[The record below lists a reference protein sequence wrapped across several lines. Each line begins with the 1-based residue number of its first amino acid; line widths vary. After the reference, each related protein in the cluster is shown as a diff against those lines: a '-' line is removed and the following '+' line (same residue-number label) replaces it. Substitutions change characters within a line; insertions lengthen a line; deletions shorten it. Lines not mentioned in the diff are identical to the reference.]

1 MAETERPHRS
11 SSINSSSNN
20 NNNASS
26 SSSSTDLFICF
37 TSRFSSSSSM
47 RLSSKSIHSPAR
59 SACLTTSLSRRLRTS
74 GSLKNASAGVLNSP
88 MFGANNSGGG
98 RKRSGSGYE
107 NSNNNNNNNIEPS
120 SPKVTCIGQV
130 RVKTR
135 KHVKKKMRARSRRKG
150 GETSFRRSAD
160 QNDGGSGSGSG
171 GGGCRFDATENRWV
185 HLPVTIC
192 ESLRSFGSELN
203 CFFPCRS
210 SCMENS
216 HGDGRRRVESNNE
229 GCGGGGGKSCG
240 AVFTRWFVAVE
251 ETSSGGKR
259 REIELVVGGEDEVEE
274 DRRRSRR
281 RHVFEGLDLSE
292 IEMKTEKKER
302 GEVGRMSICSPPK
315 NALLLMRCRSDPV
328 KVAALANRVRE
339 RQLSLNDGVYR
350 GGREEEEDDERRRK
364 FELEIEDKKRIDL
377 CDKWISGETNVER
390 EEAEAEAE
398 VVPLV
403 SNPVTEE
410 EERVQV
416 LEDSIVEA
424 QEEGSKSLEV
434 DSYEEEEIE
443 ATILKNIEDDIRNA
457 IEEEE
462 HMAEMVD
469 EEELAAVAEVE
480 EEEEEEESKEVEE
493 EEEEE
498 ESKEVADAVSVTRE
512 NEERSEQGNREP
524 DPSPEVVM
532 RGGSQLE
539 KTTATPYKVL
549 PDCLLLMMCEPKLSM
564 EVSKETW
571 VCSTDFVRC
580 LPGRPPAKKIPPE
593 ATGDNNNNNHHHQ
606 QPKKRIVAAVDSNAS
621 SRRRSIDKPPLHLQ
635 PPRSSCSYPAAPPI
649 ITAAAAVGEQ
659 KVAGANKAYEP
670 PVLPRCKSE
679 PRKSAS
685 KLAPEACFWKN
696 RKLEPHPQASVGVGA
711 AGVGF

>member
-20 NNNASS
+20 NA
-26 SSSSTDLFICF
+26 SSTDLFICF

-74 GSLKNASAGVLNSP
+74 GSFKNASAGVLNSP
-88 MFGANNSGGG
+88 MFGANGG
-98 RKRSGSGYE
+98 RKRSGSAYE
-107 NSNNNNNNNIEPS
+107 NTTTNNNNIEPS

-135 KHVKKKMRARSRRKG
+135 KHVKKKMRARSRRKSG
-150 GETSFRRSAD
+150 GDTSFRRSAD
-160 QNDGGSGSGSG
+160 LNDGGSGSG
-171 GGGCRFDATENRWV
+171 CRFDASENRWV

-210 SCMENS
+210 SCTENS
-216 HGDGRRRVESNNE
+216 HGDGRRVESNNE
-229 GCGGGGGKSCG
+229 GCGGGGNSCG

-251 ETSSGGKR
+251 ETSGGKR
-259 REIELVVGGEDEVEE
+259 REIELVVGGEDDVEE

-302 GEVGRMSICSPPK
+302 GEEVGRMSICSPPK

-350 GGREEEEDDERRRK
+350 GGEEDEHDERRRR

-377 CDKWISGETNVER
+377 CEKWISGER
-390 EEAEAEAE
+390 EEVAVVEPEAE
-398 VVPLV
+398 VVPPLPLA

-410 EERVQV
+410 EDRVQV

-424 QEEGSKSLEV
+424 DEEAEASKILEV
-434 DSYEEEEIE
+434 DSFQEEIE
-443 ATILKNIEDDIRNA
+443 ATILKNIEDHIRNA

-462 HMAEMVD
+462 HMAEADVED
-469 EEELAAVAEVE
+469 LAAVAEAEDQE
-480 EEEEEEESKEVEE
+480 EEEKKEVG
-493 EEEEE
+493 
-498 ESKEVADAVSVTRE
+498 VAVSVTQ

-524 DPSPEVVM
+524 DPSPEVVL
-532 RGGSQLE
+532 RGGSQLK

-580 LPGRPPAKKIPPE
+580 VPGRPPAKKIPPE
-593 ATGDNNNNNHHHQ
+593 PTGDNHHHH

-649 ITAAAAVGEQ
+649 IMTAAAVGEQ

-696 RKLEPHPQASVGVGA
+696 RKLEPHTPATVGVGA

>member
-20 NNNASS
+20 G
-26 SSSSTDLFICF
+26 SSTDLFICF

-88 MFGANNSGGG
+88 MFGANGG

-107 NSNNNNNNNIEPS
+107 NSSNNNNNIEPS

-150 GETSFRRSAD
+150 GDSSFRRSVD
-160 QNDGGSGSGSG
+160 QNDGGGG
-171 GGGCRFDATENRWV
+171 GGGCRFDASENRWV

-210 SCMENS
+210 SCTENI
-216 HGDGRRRVESNNE
+216 HGDGRRVESNND
-229 GCGGGGGKSCG
+229 GCGGGGGGSSCG

-251 ETSSGGKR
+251 ETSGGKR

-302 GEVGRMSICSPPK
+302 GGEEVGRMSICSPPK

-328 KVAALANRVRE
+328 KVVALANRVRE
-339 RQLSLNDGVYR
+339 RQLSLNDGVY
-350 GGREEEEDDERRRK
+350 GGGTEEEDDERRRR
-364 FELEIEDKKRIDL
+364 FELEIEDRKRIDL
-377 CDKWISGETNVER
+377 CEKWISGETNVET
-390 EEAEAEAE
+390 EEVSVTVAEAE
-398 VVPLV
+398 VEVPLP
-403 SNPVTEE
+403 SNPATEE
-410 EERVQV
+410 EERVKAV
-416 LEDSIVEA
+416 EDSIVEEE
-424 QEEGSKSLEV
+424 QEEEASKIL
-434 DSYEEEEIE
+434 DSFEEEIE
-443 ATILKNIEDDIRNA
+443 ATIMKNIEDEIRNA
-457 IEEEE
+457 IEEDEKL
-462 HMAEMVD
+462 AEMED
-469 EEELAAVAEVE
+469 LAAVAETE
-480 EEEEEEESKEVEE
+480 EDEESKEVT
-493 EEEEE
+493 
-498 ESKEVADAVSVTRE
+498 VAACITQ

-532 RGGSQLE
+532 RRSLQEETTE
-539 KTTATPYKVL
+539 KEKATPYKVL

-593 ATGDNNNNNHHHQ
+593 ATGDNHHHHHH
-606 QPKKRIVAAVDSNAS
+606 PKKRIVTAVDSNAS

-649 ITAAAAVGEQ
+649 IMAGAAVGEQ
-659 KVAGANKAYEP
+659 KLAGANKAYEP

-696 RKLEPHPQASVGVGA
+696 RKLEPHPPASVGVGG

>member
-11 SSINSSSNN
+11 SSINS
-20 NNNASS
+20 NNNA
-26 SSSSTDLFICF
+26 SSSTDLFICF

-47 RLSSKSIHSPAR
+47 RLSSKSILSPAR

-74 GSLKNASAGVLNSP
+74 GSLKNASAGALNSP
-88 MFGANNSGGG
+88 MFGANG
-98 RKRSGSGYE
+98 RKRSGSGFE
-107 NSNNNNNNNIEPS
+107 NNNNNNNIEPS

-150 GETSFRRSAD
+150 DTSFRRSTD
-160 QNDGGSGSGSG
+160 QND
-171 GGGCRFDATENRWV
+171 GGGCRFDASENRWV

-192 ESLRSFGSELN
+192 ESLRAFGSELN

-210 SCMENS
+210 SCTENS
-216 HGDGRRRVESNNE
+216 HRDGRAVENND
-229 GCGGGGGKSCG
+229 GCGGGGGGGGNSCG

-251 ETSSGGKR
+251 ENGGKR
-259 REIELVVGGEDEVEE
+259 REIELVVGGEDDAEE

-281 RHVFEGLDLSE
+281 RHVFEGIDLSE

-302 GEVGRMSICSPPK
+302 EEVNGRMSICSPPK

-339 RQLSLNDGVYR
+339 RQLSLNDGVR
-350 GGREEEEDDERRRK
+350 GREDEEEDDHRRR
-364 FELEIEDKKRIDL
+364 FELEIEDKKRIEL
-377 CDKWISGETNVER
+377 CEKWISGETTVEKEVAVTVPEV
-390 EEAEAEAE
+390 EEAEAE
-398 VVPLV
+398 VPLV
-403 SNPVTEE
+403 LNPAREEE
-410 EERVQV
+410 EERVEV

-424 QEEGSKSLEV
+424 EEEEEATKI
-434 DSYEEEEIE
+434 DSFEEEIE
-443 ATILKNIEDDIRNA
+443 ATIMKNIEDNIRNA

-462 HMAEMVD
+462 QMAEM
-469 EEELAAVAEVE
+469 EELAAPVAEA
-480 EEEEEEESKEVEE
+480 EEEEEESR
-493 EEEEE
+493 
-498 ESKEVADAVSVTRE
+498 EVAVESVTE

-532 RGGSQLE
+532 RGGSQQE
-539 KTTATPYKVL
+539 KTTTPTPTPYKVL

-580 LPGRPPAKKIPPE
+580 LPGRPPAKKIPE
-593 ATGDNNNNNHHHQ
+593 VTGDNQHHH
-606 QPKKRIVAAVDSNAS
+606 QPKKRIVTAVDSNVS
-621 SRRRSIDKPPLHLQ
+621 SRRRSIDRPPLHLQ

-659 KVAGANKAYEP
+659 KVTGANKAYEP

-696 RKLEPHPQASVGVGA
+696 RKLEPHPPATVGVGG

>member
-20 NNNASS
+20 TRNASS
-26 SSSSTDLFICF
+26 SSSTTDLFICF

-47 RLSSKSIHSPAR
+47 RLSSLSPAR

-74 GSLKNASAGVLNSP
+74 GSIKNASAGVLNSP
-88 MFGANNSGGG
+88 MFGNNGGG

-107 NSNNNNNNNIEPS
+107 NNNNNNNNIEPS

-150 GETSFRRSAD
+150 GETSFRRSSSD
-160 QNDGGSGSGSG
+160 QNDR
-171 GGGCRFDATENRWV
+171 GGCRFDASENRWV
-185 HLPVTIC
+185 HFPVTIC
-192 ESLRSFGSELN
+192 ESLRAFGSELN
-203 CFFPCRS
+203 CFSSSSSPCRS
-210 SCMENS
+210 SCTGSNR
-216 HGDGRRRVESNNE
+216 DGRRGESN
-229 GCGGGGGKSCG
+229 GSSCG

-251 ETSSGGKR
+251 ETGGKR
-259 REIELVVGGEDEVEE
+259 REIELVVGGDEDDEAEG

-292 IEMKTEKKER
+292 IEMKTERRER
-302 GEVGRMSICSPPK
+302 EEDVGRINLCSPPK

-339 RQLSLNDGVYR
+339 RQMSLDDRVYV
-350 GGREEEEDDERRRK
+350 GEEEEEEEERRR
-364 FELEIEDKKRIDL
+364 FELDLEDKKRIEL
-377 CDKWISGETNVER
+377 CEKWISGETIIER
-390 EEAEAEAE
+390 E
-398 VVPLV
+398 VVV
-403 SNPVTEE
+403 PVTEE
-410 EERVQV
+410 ELV
-416 LEDSIVEA
+416 EDSTEEEEEA
-424 QEEGSKSLEV
+424 SRIQ
-434 DSYEEEEIE
+434 EEEIE
-443 ATILKNIEDDIRNA
+443 AMIIKHIEEDLRNA

-462 HMAEMVD
+462 EQTAEMEEEEEERKE
-469 EEELAAVAEVE
+469 EEELAAA
-480 EEEEEEESKEVEE
+480 
-493 EEEEE
+493 
-498 ESKEVADAVSVTRE
+498 SVTP
-512 NEERSEQGNREP
+512 NVERSNQGNREP
-524 DPSPEVVM
+524 DPSPEVIM
-532 RGGSQLE
+532 RGGDQEHDETAEKE
-539 KTTATPYKVL
+539 KTTPFKVL

-580 LPGRPPAKKIPPE
+580 QPGRPPAKKITE
-593 ATGDNNNNNHHHQ
+593 ATGEHHHHHQ
-606 QPKKRIVAAVDSNAS
+606 QPKKRIVTAVDSNAS
-621 SRRRSIDKPPLHLQ
+621 SRRRSIDKRPVHQSLLQ
-635 PPRSSCSYPAAPPI
+635 PPRSSCSYPAAPPLLT
-649 ITAAAAVGEQ
+649 TAASVREQ
-659 KVAGANKAYEP
+659 KVPGGNKAYEP

-696 RKLEPHPQASVGVGA
+696 RKLEPHPQASVGVGGG

>member
-20 NNNASS
+20 G
-26 SSSSTDLFICF
+26 SSTDLFICF

-59 SACLTTSLSRRLRTS
+59 AACLTTSLSRRLRTS

-88 MFGANNSGGG
+88 MFGANGG

-107 NSNNNNNNNIEPS
+107 NSSNNNNNIEPS

-150 GETSFRRSAD
+150 GDSSFRRSVD
-160 QNDGGSGSGSG
+160 QNDGGGGGG
-171 GGGCRFDATENRWV
+171 GGGCRFDASENRWV

-210 SCMENS
+210 SCTENS
-216 HGDGRRRVESNNE
+216 HGDGRRIESNND
-229 GCGGGGGKSCG
+229 GCGGGGGGGSSCG

-251 ETSSGGKR
+251 ETSGGKR

-302 GEVGRMSICSPPK
+302 GGEEVGRMSICSPPK

-339 RQLSLNDGVYR
+339 RQLSLNDGVY
-350 GGREEEEDDERRRK
+350 GGGTEEEDDERRRR
-364 FELEIEDKKRIDL
+364 FELEIEDRKRIDL
-377 CDKWISGETNVER
+377 CEKWISGETNVET
-390 EEAEAEAE
+390 EEVSVTVAEAEAE
-398 VVPLV
+398 VEVPLP
-403 SNPVTEE
+403 SNPASEE
-410 EERVQV
+410 EERVKAV
-416 LEDSIVEA
+416 EDSIVEEE
-424 QEEGSKSLEV
+424 QEEEASKIL
-434 DSYEEEEIE
+434 DSFEEEIE
-443 ATILKNIEDDIRNA
+443 ATIMKNIEDEIRNA
-457 IEEEE
+457 IEEDEKL
-462 HMAEMVD
+462 AEMED
-469 EEELAAVAEVE
+469 LAAVAVAETE
-480 EEEEEEESKEVEE
+480 EDEESKEVT
-493 EEEEE
+493 
-498 ESKEVADAVSVTRE
+498 VAACITQ

-532 RGGSQLE
+532 RRSLQEETTE
-539 KTTATPYKVL
+539 KEKATPYKVL

-593 ATGDNNNNNHHHQ
+593 ATGDNHHHHH
-606 QPKKRIVAAVDSNAS
+606 QPKKRIVTAVDSNAS

-649 ITAAAAVGEQ
+649 IMAAAAVGEQ

-696 RKLEPHPQASVGVGA
+696 RKLEPHPPASVGVGG

>member
-20 NNNASS
+20 G
-26 SSSSTDLFICF
+26 SSTDLFICF

-59 SACLTTSLSRRLRTS
+59 AACLTTSLSRRLRTS

-88 MFGANNSGGG
+88 MFGANGG
-98 RKRSGSGYE
+98 RKRSGSRYE
-107 NSNNNNNNNIEPS
+107 NGSNNNNNIEPS

-150 GETSFRRSAD
+150 GDSSFRRSVD
-160 QNDGGSGSGSG
+160 QNDGGGG
-171 GGGCRFDATENRWV
+171 GGGCRFDASENRWV

-210 SCMENS
+210 SCTENS
-216 HGDGRRRVESNNE
+216 HGDGRRVESNND
-229 GCGGGGGKSCG
+229 GCGGGGGGGSSCG

-251 ETSSGGKR
+251 ETSGGKR

-302 GEVGRMSICSPPK
+302 GGEEVGRMSICSPPK

-339 RQLSLNDGVYR
+339 RQLSLNDGVY
-350 GGREEEEDDERRRK
+350 GGGTEEEDDERRRR
-364 FELEIEDKKRIDL
+364 FELEIEDRKRIDL
-377 CDKWISGETNVER
+377 CEKWISGETNVET
-390 EEAEAEAE
+390 EEVSVTVAEAE
-398 VVPLV
+398 VEVPLP
-403 SNPVTEE
+403 SNPASEE
-410 EERVQV
+410 EERVKAV
-416 LEDSIVEA
+416 EDSIVEEE
-424 QEEGSKSLEV
+424 QEEEASKIL
-434 DSYEEEEIE
+434 DSFEEEIE
-443 ATILKNIEDDIRNA
+443 ATIMKNIEDEIRNA
-457 IEEEE
+457 IEEDEKL
-462 HMAEMVD
+462 AEMED
-469 EEELAAVAEVE
+469 LAAVAVAETE
-480 EEEEEEESKEVEE
+480 EDEESKEVT
-493 EEEEE
+493 
-498 ESKEVADAVSVTRE
+498 VAACITQ

-532 RGGSQLE
+532 RRSLQEETTE
-539 KTTATPYKVL
+539 KEKATPYKVL

-593 ATGDNNNNNHHHQ
+593 ATGDNHHHHH
-606 QPKKRIVAAVDSNAS
+606 QPKKRIVTAVDSNAS

-649 ITAAAAVGEQ
+649 IMAAAAVGEQ

-696 RKLEPHPQASVGVGA
+696 RKLEPHPPASVGVGG

>member
-11 SSINSSSNN
+11 SSINSSNTA
-20 NNNASS
+20 NA
-26 SSSSTDLFICF
+26 SSSTDLFICF

-47 RLSSKSIHSPAR
+47 RLSSLSPAR

-74 GSLKNASAGVLNSP
+74 GSLKNASAAGVLNSP
-88 MFGANNSGGG
+88 MFGANG
-98 RKRSGSGYE
+98 RKRSGSGYD
-107 NSNNNNNNNIEPS
+107 NNNNNNIEPS

-150 GETSFRRSAD
+150 ETSFRRSSSD
-160 QNDGGSGSGSG
+160 QND

-192 ESLRSFGSELN
+192 ESLRAFGSELN

-210 SCMENS
+210 SCTDSS
-216 HGDGRRRVESNNE
+216 HHDRDRDGRRVEGNGD
-229 GCGGGGGKSCG
+229 GCGGGGNSCG

-251 ETSSGGKR
+251 ETGGRR
-259 REIELVVGGEDEVEE
+259 REIELVVGGEDDAEE
-274 DRRRSRR
+274 DRRSRR

-292 IEMKTEKKER
+292 IEMKTEEKKER
-302 GEVGRMSICSPPK
+302 EEVGRISICSPPK

-339 RQLSLNDGVYR
+339 RQLSLNDVAQ
-350 GGREEEEDDERRRK
+350 GGDEEDDEERRRR
-364 FELEIEDKKRIDL
+364 FELDLEDKKRIEL
-377 CDKWISGETNVER
+377 CEKWISGETTVE
-390 EEAEAEAE
+390 EQVVAPAPAPVAEAQVSLA
-398 VVPLV
+398 
-403 SNPVTEE
+403 SNPAKEE
-410 EERVQV
+410 ETVQV
-416 LEDSIVEA
+416 LEDSTVQAEEEEA
-424 QEEGSKSLEV
+424 SKIQEV
-434 DSYEEEEIE
+434 DSFDEEIE
-443 ATILKNIEDDIRNA
+443 ATFIKSIENDIRNA

-462 HMAEMVD
+462 HMAEM
-469 EEELAAVAEVE
+469 EELSAAAKAE
-480 EEEEEEESKEVEE
+480 EEEQEESREI
-493 EEEEE
+493 
-498 ESKEVADAVSVTRE
+498 ASVTP
-512 NEERSEQGNREP
+512 NVERSEQGNREP
-524 DPSPEVVM
+524 DPSPEVIT
-532 RGGSQLE
+532 RGSQLE
-539 KTTATPYKVL
+539 ETTTEKEKTTPYKVL

-580 LPGRPPAKKIPPE
+580 LPGRPPAKKIPE
-593 ATGDNNNNNHHHQ
+593 TAGDHNH
-606 QPKKRIVAAVDSNAS
+606 QPKKRTVVAVDSTAS
-621 SRRRSIDKPPLHLQ
+621 SRRRSIDKPPVHHAMLQ

-649 ITAAAAVGEQ
+649 ITAAVGVGEQ
-659 KVAGANKAYEP
+659 KVAGANKVYEP

-696 RKLEPHPQASVGVGA
+696 RKLEPHPPATVGVGG

>member
-20 NNNASS
+20 G
-26 SSSSTDLFICF
+26 SSTDLFICF

-88 MFGANNSGGG
+88 MFGANGG

-107 NSNNNNNNNIEPS
+107 NSNNNNNIEPS

-150 GETSFRRSAD
+150 GESSFRRSVD
-160 QNDGGSGSGSG
+160 QNDGGGGGG
-171 GGGCRFDATENRWV
+171 GGGCRFDASENRWV

-210 SCMENS
+210 SCTENS
-216 HGDGRRRVESNNE
+216 HGDGRRVESNND
-229 GCGGGGGKSCG
+229 GCSGGGGGSSCG

-251 ETSSGGKR
+251 ETSGGKR

-274 DRRRSRR
+274 DRRRRSR

-302 GEVGRMSICSPPK
+302 GGEEVGRMSICSPPK

-339 RQLSLNDGVYR
+339 RQLSLNDGVY
-350 GGREEEEDDERRRK
+350 GGGTEEEDDERRRR

-377 CDKWISGETNVER
+377 CEKWISGETNVET
-390 EEAEAEAE
+390 EEVSVTVAEAE
-398 VVPLV
+398 VEVPLP
-403 SNPVTEE
+403 SNPATEE
-410 EERVQV
+410 EERVKAV
-416 LEDSIVEA
+416 EDSIVEEE
-424 QEEGSKSLEV
+424 QEEEASKIL
-434 DSYEEEEIE
+434 DSFEEEIE
-443 ATILKNIEDDIRNA
+443 ATIMKNIEDEIRNA
-457 IEEEE
+457 IEEDEKL
-462 HMAEMVD
+462 AEMED
-469 EEELAAVAEVE
+469 LAAVAVAVAETE
-480 EEEEEEESKEVEE
+480 EDEESKEVT
-493 EEEEE
+493 
-498 ESKEVADAVSVTRE
+498 VAACITQ

-532 RGGSQLE
+532 RRSLQEETTE
-539 KTTATPYKVL
+539 KEKATPYKVL

-593 ATGDNNNNNHHHQ
+593 ATGDNHHHHH
-606 QPKKRIVAAVDSNAS
+606 QPKKRIVTAVDSNAS

-649 ITAAAAVGEQ
+649 IMAAAAVGEQ

-696 RKLEPHPQASVGVGA
+696 RKLEPHPPASVGVGA

>member
-20 NNNASS
+20 NSG
-26 SSSSTDLFICF
+26 SSTDLFICF

-74 GSLKNASAGVLNSP
+74 GNLKNASAGVLNSP
-88 MFGANNSGGG
+88 MFGANGG

-150 GETSFRRSAD
+150 GENSFRRSVD
-160 QNDGGSGSGSG
+160 QNDG
-171 GGGCRFDATENRWV
+171 GGGCRFKASENRLV

-210 SCMENS
+210 SCTENS
-216 HGDGRRRVESNNE
+216 HGDGRRAESNND
-229 GCGGGGGKSCG
+229 GCGGGGGGSNSCG

-251 ETSSGGKR
+251 ETSGGKR

-302 GEVGRMSICSPPK
+302 GEEVGRMSICSPPK

-339 RQLSLNDGVYR
+339 RQLSLNDGVYT
-350 GGREEEEDDERRRK
+350 EEEEDERRRR

-377 CDKWISGETNVER
+377 CEKWISGETTVET
-390 EEAEAEAE
+390 EEVSVAVAEAEAEAE
-398 VVPLV
+398 APLP
-403 SNPVTEE
+403 SNPATEK
-410 EERVQV
+410 EERVKV
-416 LEDSIVEA
+416 VEDSIVEEE
-424 QEEGSKSLEV
+424 QEASKIL
-434 DSYEEEEIE
+434 DSFEEEIE
-443 ATILKNIEDDIRNA
+443 ATIMKKIEDEIRNA

-462 HMAEMVD
+462 KLAEM
-469 EEELAAVAEVE
+469 EELAVVAVAETE
-480 EEEEEEESKEVEE
+480 EVEESKEV
-493 EEEEE
+493 
-498 ESKEVADAVSVTRE
+498 VPDCVPQ

-532 RGGSQLE
+532 RRSLQEETTEKE

-593 ATGDNNNNNHHHQ
+593 AVGDNHHHH
-606 QPKKRIVAAVDSNAS
+606 QPKKRIVTAVDSNAS
-621 SRRRSIDKPPLHLQ
+621 SRRRSIDRPPLHLQ

-659 KVAGANKAYEP
+659 RVAGANKVQP

-696 RKLEPHPQASVGVGA
+696 RKLEPHPPATVGVGG

>member
-11 SSINSSSNN
+11 SSINSS
-20 NNNASS
+20 NNATANA
-26 SSSSTDLFICF
+26 SSTDLFICF

-47 RLSSKSIHSPAR
+47 RLSSLSPAR

-88 MFGANNSGGG
+88 MFGANG
-98 RKRSGSGYE
+98 RKRSGSGFE
-107 NSNNNNNNNIEPS
+107 NNNNIEPS

-135 KHVKKKMRARSRRKG
+135 KHVKKKMRARSRRKS
-150 GETSFRRSAD
+150 GETSFRRSSSD
-160 QNDGGSGSGSG
+160 QTD
-171 GGGCRFDATENRWV
+171 GGGCRFDASENRWV

-210 SCMENS
+210 SCTENS
-216 HGDGRRRVESNNE
+216 HHNRDREGRRVGSNDD
-229 GCGGGGGKSCG
+229 GCGGGNSCG

-251 ETSSGGKR
+251 ETAGGKR
-259 REIELVVGGEDEVEE
+259 REIELVVGGEDDAEE

-292 IEMKTEKKER
+292 IEMKPEKKES
-302 GEVGRMSICSPPK
+302 GRIGVCSPPK

-339 RQLSLNDGVYR
+339 RQMSLNDGAL
-350 GGREEEEDDERRRK
+350 GRDETEEDDERRRS
-364 FELEIEDKKRIDL
+364 ELEIEDKKRIEL
-377 CDKWISGETNVER
+377 CEKWISGETTVER
-390 EEAEAEAE
+390 EVVVPVTVAEAEA
-398 VVPLV
+398 PLA
-403 SNPVTEE
+403 SNFATKEE
-410 EERVQV
+410 KIEV
-416 LEDSIVEA
+416 LEDSAVEEA
-424 QEEGSKSLEV
+424 SKILEV
-434 DSYEEEEIE
+434 DSFEEEIE
-443 ATILKNIEDDIRNA
+443 ATIIKSIEDEIRKA

-462 HMAEMVD
+462 HMAEM
-469 EEELAAVAEVE
+469 EELAAVA
-480 EEEEEEESKEVEE
+480 KAEE

-498 ESKEVADAVSVTRE
+498 ESKEVASETP
-512 NEERSEQGNREP
+512 NMERSEQGNREP
-524 DPSPEVVM
+524 DPSPEVMM
-532 RGGSQLE
+532 RGSQQEE
-539 KTTATPYKVL
+539 KAKTTPYKVL

-571 VCSTDFVRC
+571 VCSTDFARS
-580 LPGRPPAKKIPPE
+580 LPGRPPAKKIQE
-593 ATGDNNNNNHHHQ
+593 SAGDHHH
-606 QPKKRIVAAVDSNAS
+606 QPKKRIVTAVDTNAS
-621 SRRRSIDKPPLHLQ
+621 SRRRSIDRPPVHQALLQ

-649 ITAAAAVGEQ
+649 IRPAAAVGEH
-659 KVAGANKAYEP
+659 KVAGGNKAYEP
-670 PVLPRCKSE
+670 PMLPRCKSE

-696 RKLEPHPQASVGVGA
+696 RKLEPHPPATVGVGG